1 MPGGWDPTIYRVRA
15 EDWQDKA
22 DALPAGKE
30 RDACIALAEGYAR
43 LAQLIEESTVSS
55 HHDPMSSP

>member
-1 MPGGWDPTIYRVRA
+1 MPGGWDPTVYRVRA

-30 RDACIALAEGYAR
+30 RDACIALAEGDAR
-43 LAQLIEESTVSS
+43 LAQLIEESTV
-55 HHDPMSSP
+55 

>member
-22 DALPAGKE
+22 DALSAGKE
-30 RDACIALAEGYAR
+30 RDACIALAEGCPTGPANR
-43 LAQLIEESTVSS
+43 GEHGLIAPC
-55 HHDPMSSP
+55 PMSSP